1 MERRSRRASSSQN
14 SRSNLA
20 RSGTGVEV
28 RTGAPKPDVSAVEAF
43 KRAYLRVCGVPQLV
57 GRLAIADAITKVTI
71 LDTDAV
77 SELVANGE
85 LELGVVVIAQIL
97 TTPGVE
103 LVGPLPSEIK
113 FYTMFV
119 SGTSAAR
126 DLIKYLAGPVAI
138 PVNKSQGMEPGWA
151 PLVCDGRRLSQMG
164 SG

>member
-1 MERRSRRASSSQN
+1 MKKRCGMPPWKGCSRRASSSQT
-14 SRSNLA
+14 RAPILRARGPAWRRGRERQNLT
-20 RSGTGVEV
+20 S
-28 RTGAPKPDVSAVEAF
+28 APSKHSSAALPNAIDRLSES
-43 KRAYLRVCGVPQLV
+43 LGVPQLV
-57 GRLAIADAITKVTI
+57 DRLGIAVAIKSKVTI

-85 LELGVVVIAQIL
+85 LELGVVVITQIL
-97 TTPGVE
+97 TTPGLE

-138 PVNKSQGMEPGWA
+138 PVIKSQGMEPG
-151 PLVCDGRRLSQMG
+151 
-164 SG
+164 